1 MAAAILVIAALAVPA
16 AAEATTFTVDSTA
29 DETDLTIGGS
39 CLTAAGKCTLR
50 AAIEEANAGSG
61 GDEIAFDEAVFEGD
75 RDDTVTLGSN
85 LPAVIKTTR
94 FDGGRCMTEAGAAG
108 PCAALHGTNSGA
120 ALKIEADEVTIENL
134 AFVDS
139 ATAVEL
145 AGADEFE
152 LRGNWFGVQLD
163 GAELGAI
170 NATSILVGPDSSDGQ
185 IGGKEITS
193 GNLFVAGVA
202 GIELFGASRVRVLG
216 NRFGFAPDGNVAFFP
231 IARSITIASAPSAGF
246 DAVGNVVG
254 AHLDPVAAKTP
265 VCDGG
270 CNAIVGPEGRIGLDP
285 SGEGRGPA
293 VETTVIGNQLGI
305 DASGTKGVV
314 SDGIFT
320 GKSENTTIGGL
331 RGGDGN
337 RINGAGIRGGGPNL
351 AILGNQVGLNAD
363 GTAVMAPGGGIAL
376 FCQEIENPADE
387 ALVLG
392 NKIGMDGGVGISDW
406 GLGATIVGNF
416 ITGAEVGLST
426 TFSNNG
432 HGSLIENN
440 LIEGSGSGVMLENDF
455 NELYGNEILESSAGG
470 IAIFGRNN
478 LDATG
483 NVIGGDTPAEENVIS
498 YSGSHAIVIAGVE
511 GSQNEVARNSGT
523 LNEGQFI
530 RLFTYSPQFE
540 PVGPN
545 GGIQPPVIA
554 QATTTE
560 ASGVAE
566 PDAKVRVFRKEAGDP
581 GEIESFLGEDIANA
595 SGEWKVLFDRAVPG
609 ETFIAATQT
618 NVEGGTSE
626 LAFARTPKSSEGSSA
641 GQGDISGTPAD
652 LHSPQTR
659 ITNYPRKM
667 ILRRDAVL
675 RFTSSEAG
683 SNFQCRLDNHRFRP
697 CVSPIRYRHLR
708 DGRHRFEVRAVDPAG
723 NFDATPARFVFRV
736 DAS

>member
-1 MAAAILVIAALAVPA
+1 M
-16 AAEATTFTVDSTA
+16 
-29 DETDLTIGGS
+29 
-39 CLTAAGKCTLR
+39 
-50 AAIEEANAGSG
+50 
-61 GDEIAFDEAVFEGD
+61 
-75 RDDTVTLGSN
+75 
-85 LPAVIKTTR
+85 
-94 FDGGRCMTEAGAAG
+94 
-108 PCAALHGTNSGA
+108 
-120 ALKIEADEVTIENL
+120 
-134 AFVDS
+134 
-139 ATAVEL
+139 
-145 AGADEFE
+145 
-152 LRGNWFGVQLD
+152 
-163 GAELGAI
+163 
-170 NATSILVGPDSSDGQ
+170 
-185 IGGKEITS
+185 TS

-202 GIELFGASRVRVLG
+202 GIELFGASRVHVLG
-216 NRFGFAPDGNVAFFP
+216 NHFGFAPDGNVAFFP

-293 VETTVIGNQLGI
+293 VETAVIGNQLGI

-337 RINGAGIRGGGPNL
+337 RINGGGIRGGGPNL

-363 GTAVMAPGGGIAL
+363 GTAVMAPSGGIAL
-376 FCQEIENPADE
+376 FCRELENPADE

-392 NKIGMDGGVGISDW
+392 NEIGMDGGVGISDW

-426 TFSNNG
+426 TFSNDG

-483 NVIGGDTPAEENVIS
+483 NVIGGDTPADENVIS

-523 LNEGQFI
+523 LNDGQFI

-545 GGIQPPVIA
+545 GGIQPPEIA
-554 QATTTE
+554 RVSTTE
-560 ASGVAE
+560 ASGAAE
-566 PDAKVRVFRKEAGDP
+566 PGAKVRVFKKEDGEP
-581 GEIESFLGEDIANA
+581 GEIESFLGEDVANA
-595 SGEWKVLFDRAVPG
+595 SGEWKVTFGRTIPE

-618 NVEGGTSE
+618 NAEGGTSE
-626 LAFARTPKSSEGSSA
+626 LQLAMSPESPLGE
-641 GQGDISGTPAD
+641 SGNQVSTSDSRVDGIAPR
-652 LHSPQTR
+652 TR
-659 ITNYPRKM
+659 ITSSLRKK
-667 ILRRDAVL
+667 IHRRSVVL
-675 RFTSSEAG
+675 RFSSSEAG
-683 SNFQCRLDNHRFRP
+683 SSFQCKLDNRPFRP
-697 CVSPIRYRHLR
+697 CVSPLRYRQLI
-708 DGRHRFEVRAVDPAG
+708 DGRHRFEVKAVDAAG
-723 NFDATPARFVFRV
+723 NFDATPAKFVFRV
-736 DAS
+736 DAP